1 MNNVTF
7 RQKILIIIL
16 SCILVLVM
24 SYRLLINPYV
34 QELAVL
40 QSEYDTAEMCCQNI
54 AELSGQTAETSDTGF
69 FQDMPSEKISLMI
82 SELFENSG
90 IELLSLRIGE
100 TAPFSDDISSVYVSE
115 VSVSAKIST
124 SQLMDIIDKI
134 NDTGS
139 ADVKSFDTKNSLT
152 EIVFNVYTI

>member
-7 RQKILIIIL
+7 KQKILIVIL

-24 SYRLLINPYV
+24 SYRLLIDPYA
-34 QELAVL
+34 QELAIL
-40 QSEYDTAEMCCQNI
+40 QFEYDTAEMCYQNI
-54 AELSGQTAETSDTGF
+54 AEPSGQTAEISDTGF
-69 FQDMPSEKISLMI
+69 FQNMTSEEISLMI
-82 SELFENSG
+82 SELFEDSG

-100 TAPFSDDISSVYVSE
+100 TAPFSDDISRVYVSE
-115 VSVSAKIST
+115 VSVSAQIST

-152 EIVFNVYTI
+152 EIIFNVYTI